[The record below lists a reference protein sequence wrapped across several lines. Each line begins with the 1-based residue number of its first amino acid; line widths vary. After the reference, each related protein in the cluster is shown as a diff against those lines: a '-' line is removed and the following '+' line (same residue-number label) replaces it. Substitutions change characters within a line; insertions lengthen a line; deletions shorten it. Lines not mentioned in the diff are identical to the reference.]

1 MIELRSSASAS
12 ASGQPGPNPDQKKR
26 NAVMRKENRL
36 HEEGQEAL
44 RFFGNML
51 LMTGHGGIRQLSMQ
65 EAGVISGSGH

>member
-1 MIELRSSASAS
+1 
-12 ASGQPGPNPDQKKR
+12 
-26 NAVMRKENRL
+26 MRKENRL